1 MKTYI
6 DFLVEAAEGP
16 RIPHPED
23 SVFQGSA
30 AATQYL
36 SGLEQAISYPQDI
49 SIKWDGAIALYFGRD
64 STGKFFLADKYM
76 PAKGVYPHNPNEW
89 VQYDQ
94 SRGANRNDL
103 YAKINL
109 IWPGL
114 EAAVGNSKGTFKGD
128 LMFTGPL
135 QPVQGKFIFKPVT
148 VEYHV
153 PVNSELGKLIT
164 GRRALIVVHEFNGSM
179 WNGKGLESNS
189 EVAIIS
195 PTLGIKFRL
204 RSPARQLSQV
214 KSMLSKYSNQL
225 DIFLGGISKVGKEA
239 LLKYCVHTA
248 IGKTKSPLAE
258 WLRTNVSGKQY
269 ELLIGADNNGY
280 LIENNQMLQV
290 TFNLWRAIA
299 ALKDNL
305 AQQLEQQVQGFEQYV
320 NGNPQ
325 GEGFVVQ
332 TSSGLIKLVQRAGF
346 SAAHFAGFDAKK

>member
-6 DFLVEAAEGP
+6 DFLIEAAEGP

-30 AATQYL
+30 AAVQYL
-36 SGLEQAISYPQDI
+36 TGLEQAIAQPQDI
-49 SIKWDGAIALYFGRD
+49 SIKWDGSIALYFGID
-64 STGKFFLADKYM
+64 SSGKFYLADKYM
-76 PAKGVYPHNPNEW
+76 PTKGVYPHNPNEW

-114 EAAVGNSKGTFKGD
+114 EAAVGNTKGTFKGD

-135 QPVQGKFIFKPVT
+135 QPVQGKFVFKPVT

-153 PVNSELGKLIT
+153 PVNSELGKLIA

-189 EVAIIS
+189 QVAIIP
-195 PTLGIKFRL
+195 PTMGIRFRL
-204 RSPARQLSQV
+204 QSPVRQITQA
-214 KSMLSKYSNQL
+214 KSILAKYGNQL
-225 DIFLGGISKVGKEA
+225 DIFLGGLSKVAKEA

-248 IGKTKSPLAE
+248 IGKASGSLTD
-258 WLRTNVSGKQY
+258 WLRANISGKQF
-269 ELLIGADNNGY
+269 ELLIGAENDGY
-280 LIENNQMLQV
+280 LIENRQMLEV
-290 TFNLWRAIA
+290 AFGLWRAIA
-299 ALKDNL
+299 AVKDNL
-305 AQQLEQQVQGFEQYV
+305 AQQLERQVQGFEQYV

-346 SAAHFAGFDAKK
+346 SAAHFAGFNHKK